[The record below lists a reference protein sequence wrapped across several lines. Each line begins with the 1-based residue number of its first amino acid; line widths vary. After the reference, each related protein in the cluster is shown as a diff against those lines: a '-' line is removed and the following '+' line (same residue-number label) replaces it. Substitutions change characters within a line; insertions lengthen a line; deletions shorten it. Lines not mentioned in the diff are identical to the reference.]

1 MLLNPLTF
9 HAPTSLKE
17 AMHIYAEEESVK
29 LHAGGTFLL
38 NQLKLLKRNGARTPE
53 HVISLNHIED
63 LRGIRLDG
71 HALRIGAMTTIAE
84 IFTHPL
90 VAEHLPV
97 LKTVCR
103 NISTQPIRN
112 MATIGGN
119 LTCRYTWTEMP
130 AVSIGLQARLHFVDS
145 GMTEHDV
152 DPEEFFA
159 GGAKTDMVLTA
170 VSFPLIPD
178 RRCAYRRAKK
188 SQFVDIPMLSVII
201 TAVRDGQ
208 SLRDCRVA
216 VNNCVEFA
224 QRDAAVEK
232 YLAAHASDKDAAA
245 GVNAHMTMPVYEKRG
260 SDYKTH
266 LFQLHLRRAI
276 EELIQND

>member
-9 HAPTSLKE
+9 HTPTSLSE
-17 AMHIYAEEESVK
+17 TVRLMAEHEHVK

-38 NQLKLLKRNGARTPE
+38 NQLKLLKRNGARTPD
-53 HVISLNHIED
+53 HIISLHHVDE
-63 LRGIRLDG
+63 LRGIALEEG
-71 HALRIGAMTTIAE
+71 GLRIGAMTTVAE
-84 IFTHPL
+84 IFDHPL

-130 AVSIGLQARLHFVDS
+130 AVSIGLQGILHFVDADLKES
-145 GMTEHDV
+145 VV

-159 GGAKTDMVLTA
+159 GQAKTDNLLTA
-170 VSFPLIPD
+170 VRFPLAPD

-188 SQFVDIPMLSVII
+188 SQFVDIPMLSLII
-201 TAVRDGQ
+201 SARRGKTT
-208 SLRDCRVA
+208 LEDCRVA

-224 QRDAAVEK
+224 QRDTALEAFLNAAAVGPD
-232 YLAAHASDKDAAA
+232 LPAAA
-245 GVNAHMTMPVYEKRG
+245 REHMTTEIYTKRG
-260 SDYKTH
+260 NDYKTH
-266 LFQLHLRRAI
+266 LFRLHMSEAI
-276 EELIQND
+276 EELITDE

>member
-9 HAPTSLKE
+9 HAPTSLSE
-17 AMHIYAEEESVK
+17 AVRLMAELEHVR

-38 NQLKLLKRNGARTPE
+38 NQLKLLKRNGARTPD
-53 HVISLNHIED
+53 HVITLQHIAE
-63 LRGIRLDG
+63 LRGISLDRDG
-71 HALRIGAMTTIAE
+71 LRIGAMTTIAE
-84 IFTHPL
+84 IFDHPL

-130 AVSIGLQARLHFVDS
+130 AVSLGLRASLHFVDTA
-145 GMTEHDV
+145 MNETAV
-152 DPEEFFA
+152 DPQEFFA
-159 GGAKTDMVLTA
+159 GQAKTDKLLTA
-170 VSFPLIPD
+170 VRFPLIAD

-188 SQFVDIPMLSVII
+188 SQFVDIPMLSLII
-201 TAVRDGQ
+201 SAGRGKA
-208 SLRDCRVA
+208 SLEDCRVA

-224 QRDAAVEK
+224 QRDAALEEF
-232 YLAAHASDKDAAA
+232 LNTTPAGPDLPAAA
-245 GVNAHMTMPVYEKRG
+245 LDHLTGEIYAKRG

-266 LFQLHLRRAI
+266 LFRLYLREAI
-276 EELIQND
+276 EELINDE